1 MLISAQSLME
11 ILGEENTR
19 ILDCRYS
26 LSDSGFGSASYRQ
39 GHIPGAIY
47 LDLAEDLSSPV
58 TAGTGRH
65 PLPAV
70 SEFAKKVGSWGV
82 ADDSIV
88 VAYDDGP
95 GAMAARCWWL
105 LRWFGHQSVYVLD
118 GGLEAW
124 IEGGGALLDGV
135 ESYPTTE
142 YSGQRQTNYLTDA
155 DTLMKVIDDTVS
167 LIIDAR
173 EKKRFLGLEEP
184 IDRIAGHIPTAVNR
198 PFQSN
203 LSGGRFKPIEKL
215 KQEFIDLIGSTP
227 PNQVIHSC
235 GSGVTAC
242 HNLLAM
248 EVSGLNGSRLYAGSW
263 SEWITDPTRPIISAG
278 LVSNDL

>member
-1 MLISAQSLME
+1 
-11 ILGEENTR
+11 
-19 ILDCRYS
+19 
-26 LSDSGFGSASYRQ
+26 
-39 GHIPGAIY
+39 
-47 LDLAEDLSSPV
+47 
-58 TAGTGRH
+58 
-65 PLPAV
+65 
-70 SEFAKKVGSWGV
+70 
-82 ADDSIV
+82 
-88 VAYDDGP
+88 
-95 GAMAARCWWL
+95 MAARCWWL

-124 IEGGGALLDGV
+124 IEGGGILLDGV

-142 YSGQRQTNYLTDA
+142 FSGRQRENYWTNA
-155 DTLMKVIDDTVS
+155 DTLMEAIDDPVS

-173 EKKRFLGLEEP
+173 ENKRFLGLEEP
-184 IDRIAGHIPTAVNR
+184 IDRIGGHIPSAVNR

-203 LSGGRFKPIEKL
+203 LSGGRFKPVKKL
-215 KQEFIDLIGSTP
+215 RQEFIDLIGSTP
-227 PNQVIHSC
+227 PKQVIHSC

-248 EVSGLNGSRLYAGSW
+248 EVAGLNGSRLYAGSW

>member
-1 MLISAQSLME
+1 ME

-26 LSDSGFGSASYRQ
+26 LSDPQFGIVSYRQ
-39 GHIPGAIY
+39 GHIPGSIY
-47 LDLAEDLSSPV
+47 LDLAEDLSSPI

-65 PLPAV
+65 PLPV
-70 SEFAKKVGSWGV
+70 VKQFAKTVGSWGV
-82 ADDSIV
+82 ADDSTV
-88 VAYDDGP
+88 VAYDNGP

-124 IEGGGALLDGV
+124 IEVGGTLVDGV
-135 ESYPTTE
+135 ESYLTTE
-142 YSGQRQTNYLTDA
+142 FDGQQRTNYWTDA
-155 DTLMKVIDDTVS
+155 DALMEVIADPVS
-167 LIIDAR
+167 LIVDAR
-173 EKKRFLGLEEP
+173 ENKRFLGLEEP
-184 IDRIAGHIPTAVNR
+184 IDRIGGHIPSAVNR

-203 LSGGRFKPIEKL
+203 LSSGRFKPVKKL
-215 KQEFIDLIGSTP
+215 RQEFIDLIGSTP

-248 EVSGLNGSRLYAGSW
+248 EVAGLNGSRLYAGSW